1 MRIIHTLGV
10 LILTGCSAWA
20 QHSVNP
26 NVEALEKRIES
37 QRKLL
42 WDWGGLNR
50 YGSEDSELPKPKA
63 GENRVVFLGDDI
75 TQAWDALFF
84 NGKPYLNRGIER
96 QSSGQMLVRF
106 QQDVVALKPKV
117 VVIQSGLND
126 LLGSTQGVV
135 SDNYTS
141 MVQLAKF
148 NGIKVV
154 LASLTP
160 VSATYS
166 GKHAVPP
173 QGKIIGLN
181 GWIKDYAESSGCV
194 FLDYY
199 SALAM
204 GRDFNKD
211 LTNDGLLPNA
221 AGYKVM
227 AAIAEKAIAEALA
240 SK

>member
-1 MRIIHTLGV
+1 MLNIRMLRV

-20 QHSVNP
+20 QHSGNL
-26 NVEALEKRIES
+26 NVEALEKRIEA

-75 TQAWDALFF
+75 TQAWDADFF

-96 QSSGQMLVRF
+96 QSSGQMLIRF
-106 QQDVVALKPKV
+106 QQDVIALNPKV

-126 LLGSTQGVV
+126 LLGATQGVV
-135 SDNYTS
+135 ADNYSS
-141 MVQLAKF
+141 MVQLARF

-154 LASLTP
+154 LASVTP

-181 GWIKDYAESSGCV
+181 GWIREYAESSGCV
-194 FLDYY
+194 FLNYY
-199 SALAM
+199 SALAT

-221 AGYKVM
+221 AGYKLM
-227 AAIAEKAIAEALA
+227 AAVAEKAIAEALA